1 MHTNLL
7 SKVDYDHT
15 NTIVS
20 EQVRARI
27 EQYSI
32 MLSKDFVLPASPQT
46 TNLKD
51 LMHTFTGRFYSFKN
65 SETRIPLPLESTGLP
80 DNFVRHIPTSK
91 HKHKQ
96 TQTHKHTH
104 THIYIN
110 IYIRYIGVGVD

>member
-65 SETRIPLPLESTGLP
+65 SEI
-80 DNFVRHIPTSK
+80 DQDFVTKIKLKYDLDT
-91 HKHKQ
+91 
-96 TQTHKHTH
+96 
-104 THIYIN
+104 IYSF
-110 IYIRYIGVGVD
+110 V